1 MFGLIV
7 LVVIGLYLLISVG
20 VVRWAISYAKKNGK
34 SVKRWGWGAALVM
47 YLLVFWDWIPTVVA
61 HKYYC
66 STEAGFWVYKT
77 PEQWKKENPG
87 VMETLDS
94 NPSEQFR
101 IDSVQGNKKLFLLSD
116 GTQLV
121 AYYDVRGSL
130 IFVNFNKPD
139 GSEGY
144 WLNERLNVTQKKT
157 PYFPLNYMM
166 REEQQLMDSKTGDVL
181 ERYVDYSNSH
191 KQPQAGWNGWKMW
204 LFNEH
209 CVDGGSNQDLFRNF
223 RDNFVGKVK

>member
-87 VMETLDS
+87 VMETL
-94 NPSEQFR
+94 
-101 IDSVQGNKKLFLLSD
+101 VANKVSIQTIGDDENHTDTQVLNQRFHWVTEKQNLLSILPIYRWRSQVID
-116 GTQLV
+116 ISNGEAIARWVDFSSGKGRDYLKFWMNAESCPNGTVNRNNLFTF
-121 AYYDVRGSL
+121 ADEL
-130 IFVNFNKPD
+130 IKMTD
-139 GSEGY
+139 TTQR
-144 WLNERLNVTQKKT
+144 NEK
-157 PYFPLNYMM
+157 
-166 REEQQLMDSKTGDVL
+166 
-181 ERYVDYSNSH
+181 
-191 KQPQAGWNGWKMW
+191 
-204 LFNEH
+204 
-209 CVDGGSNQDLFRNF
+209 
-223 RDNFVGKVK
+223 